1 MSKMKDK
8 NDEKEIQFSDLPHD
22 IQDSI
27 IKAHLALNK
36 IKEIFK
42 QNNLLKN
49 E

>member
-1 MSKMKDK
+1 MTDK
-8 NDEKEIQFSDLPHD
+8 TPKPDEKEIQFSDLPYD
-22 IQDSI
+22 VQDSI